1 LRRRRKRRTEVVE
14 WERRE
19 EQECKKA
26 EMKDLLK

>member
-19 EQECKKA
+19 QECKKA
-26 EMKDLLK
+26 EIKDVLK